1 MELFMTKSKTFFF
14 ATLTALAATFGTSAM
29 AQEATPEAPKA
40 MSTKTRAQVGQE
52 LAQARLDGTINA
64 TALGYDF
71 VKPVA
76 SMKTRAE
83 VRAELDAARASGE
96 FADLNSPAPD
106 IVAMGKR
113 SHTSSNVMVARGNAA
128 R

>member
-1 MELFMTKSKTFFF
+1 MTKSKTFFF

-29 AQEATPEAPKA
+29 AQEATPEP
-40 MSTKTRAQVGQE
+40 STKAVSTKSRTQVAGE
-52 LAQARLDGTINA
+52 LAQARADGTISA
-64 TALGYDF
+64 TAPGYDF
-71 VKPVA
+71 VKPMA

-96 FADLNSPAPD
+96 FAELNSEAPD

-113 SHTSSNVMVARGNAA
+113 GRTSNVMVARGAA
-128 R
+128 H